1 MRVAKW
7 GNSLA
12 IRLPSDLVEALDL
25 QEGDDIQIVAANEEA
40 IAIKSSLKF
49 LDLVEKLRA
58 QGKLI
63 PRDYQFTRSDAYE
76 GTGRY

>member
-25 QEGDDIQIVAANEEA
+25 REGDDIQVVAANEGA
-40 IAIKSSLKF
+40 IAVKSSPKF
-49 LDLVEKLRA
+49 LDLIEKLRA
-58 QGKLI
+58 QGKLL
-63 PRDYQFTRSDAYE
+63 PKDYRFTRADAYE
-76 GTGRY
+76 GSGRD